1 MKKLSFCALA
11 LTLTALF
18 FSGSALAGDVPSC
31 RMIGWDDAAAAQQW
45 DWKGASGCGVT
56 NGVTEWDSAS
66 CGTTAWDNA
75 SCGTA
80 AWDSASCGTTAWDSA
95 SCGTAAWDS
104 ASCGTAASE
113 TTQTQSAGTQEP
125 IRCGSCGS
133 TSCDGYCTGTAS
145 GNSSCWRQWDNAFD
159 DGNCIYYFGAQDDC
173 GASCPQQG
181 QPEQSEQDY
190 TAQSVSPQEIALYNM
205 INEDREK
212 NGVSALPLD
221 EELSAIAR
229 LKSEDMIE
237 NNYFDH
243 ESPTYGRAAEMLED
257 FYYEFTS
264 VGENIARSGSLEK
277 AHAALMSS
285 AGHVRNLLGSQW
297 KAIGIGVANDE
308 NGYPYVTELFVR

>member
-31 RMIGWDDAAAAQQW
+31 PMIGWDDAAAAQQW

-56 NGVTEWDSAS
+56 NGVTE
-66 CGTTAWDNA
+66 
-75 SCGTA
+75 
-80 AWDSASCGTTAWDSA
+80 
-95 SCGTAAWDS
+95 WDS